1 MVGGTVIEA
10 KPMRI
15 LAGTHPG
22 TMQDVVRLW
31 CVDNMD
37 ECAVY
42 ADPTSTEEMPSVGTR
57 IWWQAGVIYFDQDRR
72 TVRKVGYSFDPR
84 QAQCEHVANAGD
96 HGDPNCVLC
105 GKEIR

>member
-10 KPMRI
+10 LRMRDG
-15 LAGTHPG
+15 AGR
-22 TMQDVVRLW
+22 DVIRLW

-42 ADPTSTEEMPSVGTR
+42 ADPASSDGVPSVGDR
-57 IWWQAGVIYFDQDRR
+57 IWWQSGVIYFDQDKR
-72 TVRKVGYSFDPR
+72 TARKIGYSFDPR
-84 QAQCEHVANAGD
+84 QADCKHVANAGD
-96 HGDPNCVLC
+96 WGDPNCILC